1 MSYFIAGSTF
11 SERYISLLTISD
23 SSFNN
28 QSRDSQAYLFQM
40 NSLNAFNIIIERNS
54 ITNYVLF
61 LVINYFVSET
71 IQQLNSIKLV
81 KIEGN
86 TLISSVSVLA
96 YISATNYNNLELSD
110 ISIDNNTFDTEL
122 ESISFVV
129 AEYVQ
134 SLIVKN
140 VEFNDMINSRFI
152 QVNTLFKVIF
162 KNIKLTQADC
172 NSLV

>member
-1 MSYFIAGSTF
+1 
-11 SERYISLLTISD
+11 
-23 SSFNN
+23 
-28 QSRDSQAYLFQM
+28 
-40 NSLNAFNIIIERNS
+40 
-54 ITNYVLF
+54 
-61 LVINYFVSET
+61 VINYDVSET
-71 IQQLNSIKLV
+71 IQQLNSMSKVSIKA
-81 KIEGN
+81 N

-110 ISIDNNTFDTEL
+110 ISINGNAFNTAL

-134 SLIVKN
+134 SLIIKN
-140 VEFNDMINSRFI
+140 VQFNDMINSRFI

-162 KNIKLTQADC
+162 KNINLTQADY

>member
-1 MSYFIAGSTF
+1 
-11 SERYISLLTISD
+11 
-23 SSFNN
+23 
-28 QSRDSQAYLFQM
+28 
-40 NSLNAFNIIIERNS
+40 
-54 ITNYVLF
+54 
-61 LVINYFVSET
+61 
-71 IQQLNSIKLV
+71 V

>member
-1 MSYFIAGSTF
+1 
-11 SERYISLLTISD
+11 
-23 SSFNN
+23 
-28 QSRDSQAYLFQM
+28 
-40 NSLNAFNIIIERNS
+40 
-54 ITNYVLF
+54 
-61 LVINYFVSET
+61 
-71 IQQLNSIKLV
+71 V

-162 KNIKLTQADC
+162 KNIKLT
-172 NSLV
+172 